1 MTRSFLK
8 MLTAAGCIAAAAI
21 APATAAEISGAG
33 ATFPF
38 PIYAKWAD
46 AYKKETGVGIAYQP
60 VGSSDGIRQIQDKEV
75 TFGASDM
82 PLNAADLDEHGLV
95 QFPTVV
101 GGIVAVVNIEGIKSG
116 DITLDGPTLA
126 RIFLGE
132 IRSWN
137 HAALRKLNPGAKL
150 PSQPIVVVRRS
161 DGSGTT
167 FVFTDYLAKMS
178 QEWRS
183 RIGSI
188 TSVEWPVG
196 IGARGNEGVV
206 GTVARTKG
214 AIGYVEYAYAKQ
226 NKLAYTTLINKAGK
240 AVAPTIGSFAAAAGN
255 ANWDAAPGFGV
266 ILTNK
271 SGAETWPVTSAT
283 FVLMRKQPSDPAA
296 ASAALKF
303 FDWVYANGG
312 KMAEELDYVP
322 MPPGVA
328 GRGSQAVGVGDQGR
342 QRRAGLRR
350 QVMRSGTSIAVI
362 PGRAESASPESITP
376 VRKYGFRARPFGPPR
391 NDGRESGVDVDHPP
405 IRVSRSWAIL
415 PRWRA
420 NPHS

>member
-1 MTRSFLK
+1 MGRLPGLMPADVFANTNAMISMIRSCLQ
-8 MLTAAGCIAAAAI
+8 MLTAAGCIAAAAMT
-21 APATAAEISGAG
+21 PAICAEISGAG

-38 PIYAKWAD
+38 PIYAKWAE
-46 AYKKETGVGIAYQP
+46 AYRKETGTTVTYRP
-60 VGSSDGIRQIQDKEV
+60 VGSSEGIRQIQDKEV

-82 PLNAADLDEHGLV
+82 PLNAADLERDELV

-101 GGIVAVVNIEGIKSG
+101 GGIVAVVNVEGIKSG
-116 DITLDGPTLA
+116 ELALDGPTLA

-132 IRSWN
+132 IRTWN
-137 HAALRKLNPGAKL
+137 HAALRKLNPGTKL

-206 GTVARTKG
+206 GAVARTKG

-226 NKLAYTTLINKAGK
+226 NRLAYTTLTNKAGK
-240 AVAPTIGSFAAAAGN
+240 AVAPTIASFAAAAGN

-266 ILTNK
+266 ILTNE

-312 KMAEELDYVP
+312 NMAEELDYVP
-322 MPPGVA
+322 MPAGVA
-328 GRGSQAVGVGDQGR
+328 GA
-342 QRRAGLRR
+342 
-350 QVMRSGTSIAVI
+350 
-362 PGRAESASPESITP
+362 
-376 VRKYGFRARPFGPPR
+376 VRKLWATQIK
-391 NDGRESGVDVDHPP
+391 DASGAPVYAA
-405 IRVSRSWAIL
+405 SR
-415 PRWRA
+415 
-420 NPHS
+420 

>member
-1 MTRSFLK
+1 M
-8 MLTAAGCIAAAAI
+8 
-21 APATAAEISGAG
+21 SGAG
-33 ATFPF
+33 SSFAY
-38 PIYAKWAD
+38 PIYAKWIE
-46 AYKKETGVGIAYQP
+46 AYKKETGVALDYRS
-60 VGSSDGIRQIQDKEV
+60 VGSADGIRQVQSKQI

-82 PLNAADLDEHGLV
+82 PLGARDLEAEGLV

-101 GGIVAVVNIEGIKSG
+101 AGVVAVVNIEGIKSG
-116 DITLDGPTLA
+116 DVTLDGPTLA

-150 PSQPIVVVRRS
+150 PSQAIVVVRRS

-178 QEWRS
+178 QEWRT

-188 TSVEWPVG
+188 PSVEWPVG
-196 IGARGNEGVV
+196 VGARGNEGVV

-214 AIGYVEYAYAKQ
+214 AIGYVEYAYARQ
-226 NKLAYTTLINKAGK
+226 NRLAYTTLINKAGK
-240 AVAPTIGSFAAAAGN
+240 AIAPTIGAFAAAAGN

-266 ILTNK
+266 ILTNE

-322 MPPGVA
+322 MPAGVA
-328 GRGSQAVGVGDQGR
+328 GAIRKLWASEIKDA
-342 QRRAGLRR
+342 
-350 QVMRSGTSIAVI
+350 SGA
-362 PGRAESASPESITP
+362 P
-376 VRKYGFRARPFGPPR
+376 VYAAKQ
-391 NDGRESGVDVDHPP
+391 
-405 IRVSRSWAIL
+405 
-415 PRWRA
+415 
-420 NPHS
+420 

>member
-1 MTRSFLK
+1 MTRTFLQ
-8 MLTAAGCIAAAAI
+8 MLTAGGWLAAAAI
-21 APATAAEISGAG
+21 APAVAADISGAG

-60 VGSSDGIRQIQDKEV
+60 VGSSEGIRQIHDKEV

-150 PSQPIVVVRRS
+150 PSQPIAVVRRS

-167 FVFTDYLAKMS
+167 FVFTDYLAKIS
-178 QEWRS
+178 QEWRA

-188 TSVEWPVG
+188 TSVNG
-196 IGARGNEGVV
+196 RSA
-206 GTVARTKG
+206 
-214 AIGYVEYAYAKQ
+214 
-226 NKLAYTTLINKAGK
+226 
-240 AVAPTIGSFAAAAGN
+240 S
-255 ANWDAAPGFGV
+255 APGA
-266 ILTNK
+266 TK
-271 SGAETWPVTSAT
+271 AWSARSRAPRARSAT
-283 FVLMRKQPSDPAA
+283 SNMPTPS
-296 ASAALKF
+296 
-303 FDWVYANGG
+303 
-312 KMAEELDYVP
+312 
-322 MPPGVA
+322 
-328 GRGSQAVGVGDQGR
+328 R
-342 QRRAGLRR
+342 
-350 QVMRSGTSIAVI
+350 TS
-362 PGRAESASPESITP
+362 
-376 VRKYGFRARPFGPPR
+376 
-391 NDGRESGVDVDHPP
+391 
-405 IRVSRSWAIL
+405 
-415 PRWRA
+415 
-420 NPHS
+420 

>member
-1 MTRSFLK
+1 MTRSFLQ

-21 APATAAEISGAG
+21 APAAITPATCAEISGAG

-60 VGSSDGIRQIQDKEV
+60 VGSSEGIRQIHDKEV

-82 PLNAADLDEHGLV
+82 PLNAADLDAHGLV

-206 GTVARTKG
+206 STVARTKG

-226 NKLAYTTLINKAGK
+226 NRLAYTTLINKAGK
-240 AVAPTIGSFAAAAGN
+240 AIAPTIGSFAAAAAN

-266 ILTNK
+266 ILTNE

-312 KMAEELDYVP
+312 KMAEELDYVS

-328 GRGSQAVGVGDQGR
+328 GA
-342 QRRAGLRR
+342 
-350 QVMRSGTSIAVI
+350 
-362 PGRAESASPESITP
+362 
-376 VRKYGFRARPFGPPR
+376 VRKLWASEIK
-391 NDGRESGVDVDHPP
+391 DASGAPVYA
-405 IRVSRSWAIL
+405 SK
-415 PRWRA
+415 
-420 NPHS
+420 

>member
-8 MLTAAGCIAAAAI
+8 MLTAAGCLAAAAI
-21 APATAAEISGAG
+21 GPAVAADISGAG

-46 AYKKETGVGIAYQP
+46 AYKKETGVGIAYRP
-60 VGSSDGIRQIQDKEV
+60 VGSSDGIKQIQDKEV

-167 FVFTDYLAKMS
+167 FVFTYYLAKIS

-206 GTVARTKG
+206 STVARTKG

-226 NKLAYTTLINKAGK
+226 NRLAYTTLINKAGK
-240 AVAPTIGSFAAAAGN
+240 AVAHRLVRGRRRQRQLGRRSRLRRDPDQRIRRRDLAGHQRDLRAHAQAAERSGRRQR
-255 ANWDAAPGFGV
+255 GV
-266 ILTNK
+266 EILRL
-271 SGAETWPVTSAT
+271 G
-283 FVLMRKQPSDPAA
+283 LCQRRQD
-296 ASAALKF
+296 
-303 FDWVYANGG
+303 
-312 KMAEELDYVP
+312 
-322 MPPGVA
+322 
-328 GRGSQAVGVGDQGR
+328 GRGA
-342 QRRAGLRR
+342 
-350 QVMRSGTSIAVI
+350 
-362 PGRAESASPESITP
+362 
-376 VRKYGFRARPFGPPR
+376 
-391 NDGRESGVDVDHPP
+391 
-405 IRVSRSWAIL
+405 
-415 PRWRA
+415 
-420 NPHS
+420 

>member
-1 MTRSFLK
+1 MGRLPGLMPADVFANTNAMISMIRSCLQ

-21 APATAAEISGAG
+21 AAAAMTPAICAEISGAG

-38 PIYAKWAD
+38 PIYAKWAE
-46 AYKKETGVGIAYQP
+46 AYRKETGTTVTYRP
-60 VGSSDGIRQIQDKEV
+60 VGSSEGIRQIQDKEV

-82 PLNAADLDEHGLV
+82 PLNAADLERDELV

-101 GGIVAVVNIEGIKSG
+101 GGIVAVVNVEGIKSG
-116 DITLDGPTLA
+116 ELALDGPTLA

-132 IRSWN
+132 IRTWN
-137 HAALRKLNPGAKL
+137 HAALRKLNPGTKL

-206 GTVARTKG
+206 GAVARTKG

-226 NKLAYTTLINKAGK
+226 NRLAYTTLTNKAGK
-240 AVAPTIGSFAAAAGN
+240 AVAPTIASFAAAAGN

-266 ILTNK
+266 ILTNE

-312 KMAEELDYVP
+312 NMAEELDYVP
-322 MPPGVA
+322 MPAGVA
-328 GRGSQAVGVGDQGR
+328 GA
-342 QRRAGLRR
+342 
-350 QVMRSGTSIAVI
+350 
-362 PGRAESASPESITP
+362 
-376 VRKYGFRARPFGPPR
+376 VRKLWATQIK
-391 NDGRESGVDVDHPP
+391 DASGAPVY
-405 IRVSRSWAIL
+405 A
-415 PRWRA
+415 A
-420 NPHS
+420 K

>member
-8 MLTAAGCIAAAAI
+8 MLTAAGCLAAAAI
-21 APATAAEISGAG
+21 GPAVAADISGAG

-46 AYKKETGVGIAYQP
+46 AYKKETGVGIAYRP
-60 VGSSDGIRQIQDKEV
+60 VGSSDGIKQIQDKEV

-150 PSQPIVVVRRS
+150 PSQPIAVVRRS

-167 FVFTDYLAKMS
+167 LVFTDYLAKIS

-206 GTVARTKG
+206 GAVARTKG

-240 AVAPTIGSFAAAAGN
+240 TVEPTIESFRTAAAN
-255 ANWDAAPGFGV
+255 ADWVGAAKNDFYV
-266 ILTNK
+266 LFLDS
-271 SGAETWPVTSAT
+271 SGAQSWPISATT
-283 FVLMRKQPSDPAA
+283 FVLVYKNPPDQKATA
-296 ASAALKF
+296 EALKF
-303 FDWVYANGG
+303 FRWGFEKGDQLATS
-312 KMAEELDYVP
+312 LDYVP
-322 MPPGVA
+322 LPDNAVKSIEASWKGVQ
-328 GRGSQAVGVGDQGR
+328 GSG
-342 QRRAGLRR
+342 
-350 QVMRSGTSIAVI
+350 M
-362 PGRAESASPESITP
+362 
-376 VRKYGFRARPFGPPR
+376 
-391 NDGRESGVDVDHPP
+391 
-405 IRVSRSWAIL
+405 
-415 PRWRA
+415 
-420 NPHS
+420 

>member
-1 MTRSFLK
+1 MTRTFLQ
-8 MLTAAGCIAAAAI
+8 MLTAGGCLAAAAI
-21 APATAAEISGAG
+21 GPAVAADISGAG
-33 ATFPF
+33 ATFPC

-60 VGSSDGIRQIQDKEV
+60 VGSSEGIRQIQDKEV

-167 FVFTDYLAKMS
+167 FVFTDYLAKIS

-206 GTVARTKG
+206 GAVARTKG

-226 NKLAYTTLINKAGK
+226 NRLAYTTLINKAGK
-240 AVAPTIGSFAAAAGN
+240 RSRPPSARSRPLPPTPTGT
-255 ANWDAAPGFGV
+255 PR
-266 ILTNK
+266 T
-271 SGAETWPVTSAT
+271 
-283 FVLMRKQPSDPAA
+283 
-296 ASAALKF
+296 ASA
-303 FDWVYANGG
+303 
-312 KMAEELDYVP
+312 
-322 MPPGVA
+322 
-328 GRGSQAVGVGDQGR
+328 
-342 QRRAGLRR
+342 
-350 QVMRSGTSIAVI
+350 
-362 PGRAESASPESITP
+362 
-376 VRKYGFRARPFGPPR
+376 
-391 NDGRESGVDVDHPP
+391 
-405 IRVSRSWAIL
+405 
-415 PRWRA
+415 
-420 NPHS
+420 